1 MPVELTVDAL
11 DLSPWVR
18 SGDGVVWG
26 QACAEPLVL
35 VDALLGSAPPDVAA
49 VLGVGWGG
57 VGVAARV
64 GGPPADVS
72 AFVGLSWR
80 ELAIPDGMRVVSYGA
95 LGKLG
100 RLPGLEV

>member
-26 QACAEPLVL
+26 QACAEPVVL
-35 VDALLGSAPPDVAA
+35 VDALLGAA
-49 VLGVGWGG
+49 
-57 VGVAARV
+57 
-64 GGPPADVS
+64 PADVS

-100 RLPGLEV
+100 RLPELEVVPWPATGCTASSSPAR